1 MMKQLKEEDI
11 KRLLEEQQEEGG
23 RQGLPADENEEA
35 IYRLLFTAL
44 ADEPATLPDIDLAET
59 VVKQIKIN
67 EQKAESFRYTLAIAA
82 VLIGGM
88 LSAYF
93 AISYI
98 SPANLKP
105 ALNFIDAYKW
115 IFIFIIFCFALIEIA
130 DKTLIKRN
138 LLSS

>member
-11 KRLLEEQQEEGG
+11 KRLLEEQREEDRRLGS
-23 RQGLPADENEEA
+23 PSDENDEA
-35 IYRLLFTAL
+35 LYTLLFTAL
-44 ADEPATLPDIDLAET
+44 ADEPTTLPNIDLAEA

-67 EQKAESFRYTLAIAA
+67 EQKAESFRYNLAIAA
-82 VLIGGM
+82 VLIGGV
-88 LSAYF
+88 LSVYF

-98 SPANLKP
+98 SPANLKS

-115 IFIFIIFCFALIEIA
+115 IFMFIIFCFALIEIA

-138 LLSS
+138 LLSN